1 MCTGAV
7 DVIVAVVPGLLG
19 DDAATLVGRDLVPFV
34 EADHQRP
41 ARFEHIAGDAG
52 VLLGNAVRGIDQQ
65 DADMGLIDR
74 LQSALS
80 LLLSARSGSGGT
92 RQH

>member
-1 MCTGAV
+1 MPRKVTPITAV
-7 DVIVAVVPGLLG
+7 QI
-19 DDAATLVGRDLVPFV
+19 DAAPDIDGCILTISCPSATSGAIARSPDYAIPTGDL
-34 EADHQRP
+34 A
-41 ARFEHIAGDAG
+41 
-52 VLLGNAVRGIDQQ
+52 
-65 DADMGLIDR
+65 GLIDR